1 MNVTLWEI
9 YVSEEEAI
17 AGGVAEIQYHLV
29 PTNYWTGVPTNKVDN
44 LIKSEDG
51 KCVGLPM
58 LVKNKEVTFRFENEE
73 LAMVEGLPIHDIWVV
88 QTQTDIFRNP
98 AQDILVDTEA
108 VWDSSGLTNKYV
120 AKPYSARSVE
130 SWLEL
135 FDARSRNVP
144 RGWVA
149 PSEVVG
155 AHPDGVLNAE
165 QAIRRL
171 ARGHEDCAAV
181 TVYVAKKSKVN
192 TP

>member
-29 PTNYWTGVPTNKVDN
+29 STNYWSGVPTNQVDK

-51 KCVGLPM
+51 KHVGLPM
-58 LVKNKEVTFRFENEE
+58 LVKGKDITFRFENEE
-73 LAMVEGLPIHDIWVV
+73 LGMVEGLPIHDIWVV

-98 AQDILVDTEA
+98 AQDILANAKA
-108 VWDSSGLTNKYV
+108 VWDSSGLTSEYV
-120 AKPYSARSVE
+120 AKPYSARSLE

-135 FDARSRNVP
+135 FEVRGKYVP
-144 RGWVA
+144 HGWVA

-155 AHPDGVLNAE
+155 PHPDGVMNAE

-171 ARGHEDCAAV
+171 AHDHENCAAV
-181 TVYVAKKSKVN
+181 TVYVAKKVNVN